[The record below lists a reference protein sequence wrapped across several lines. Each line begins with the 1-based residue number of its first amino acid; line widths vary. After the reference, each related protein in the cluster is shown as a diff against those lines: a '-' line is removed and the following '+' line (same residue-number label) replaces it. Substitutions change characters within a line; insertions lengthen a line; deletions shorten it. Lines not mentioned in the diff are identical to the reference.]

1 MKQITVTSILAEKI
15 NVNWIRVVVAI
26 NEGVFVVETDK
37 VRLGQITKAQW
48 ADRAI
53 RPWEDSAI
61 IKLT

>member
-1 MKQITVTSILAEKI
+1 MTQITVNSIIAEKI
-15 NVNWIRVVVAI
+15 NVNWIRVVVATS
-26 NEGVFVVETDK
+26 EGVFVVETDK

-48 ADRAI
+48 AERAI